1 MLTYATVLFLN
12 LVNYFLGKFW
22 SSSAAFRAPQPTFIY
37 YPFYKF
43 YPLTNDLTPFREKHP
58 LTNDLTPF
66 RENSI
71 DKWLNPFGKKFV
83 ISANYRQIN
92 TQLFPRRLIHV
103 YVNETPLTNDLT
115 FFIEKFV
122 ISVNFRQI
130 NTQLFTRR
138 PSNPCLCKRNPI
150 DEWPNPFRRKI
161 FYFGRF

>member
-1 MLTYATVLFLN
+1 MLTYATLFFLN

-22 SSSAAFRAPQPTFIY
+22 SSSAALRHNLLLY

-58 LTNDLTPF
+58 LTNDLT
-66 RENSI
+66 
-71 DKWLNPFGKKFV
+71 LFGEKFV

-115 FFIEKFV
+115 FFGE
-122 ISVNFRQI
+122 NLLFRQI
-130 NTQLFTRR
+130 LDRLTL
-138 PSNPCLCKRNPI
+138 S
-150 DEWPNPFRRKI
+150 
-161 FYFGRF
+161 YFPDV

>member
-66 RENSI
+66 RE
-71 DKWLNPFGKKFV
+71 K
-83 ISANYRQIN
+83 
-92 TQLFPRRLIHV
+92 H
-103 YVNETPLTNDLT
+103 PLTNDLT
-115 FFIEKFV
+115 
-122 ISVNFRQI
+122 
-130 NTQLFTRR
+130 
-138 PSNPCLCKRNPI
+138 
-150 DEWPNPFRRKI
+150 PFRENSIDK
-161 FYFGRF
+161 

>member
-58 LTNDLTPF
+58 LTNHLT
-66 RENSI
+66 
-71 DKWLNPFGKKFV
+71 LFGEKFV

-150 DEWPNPFRRKI
+150 DE
-161 FYFGRF
+161 

>member
-1 MLTYATVLFLN
+1 MLTYATVFFFN

-58 LTNDLTPF
+58 LTNDLT
-66 RENSI
+66 
-71 DKWLNPFGKKFV
+71 
-83 ISANYRQIN
+83 
-92 TQLFPRRLIHV
+92 LFS
-103 YVNETPLTNDLT
+103 
-115 FFIEKFV
+115 EKFV

-138 PSNPCLCKRNPI
+138 PIHVYVNEISI
-150 DEWPNPFRRKI
+150 FRRKI
-161 FYFGRF
+161 LYIRPFFFRSKSLSTVQSYSDIPLASLSSFN